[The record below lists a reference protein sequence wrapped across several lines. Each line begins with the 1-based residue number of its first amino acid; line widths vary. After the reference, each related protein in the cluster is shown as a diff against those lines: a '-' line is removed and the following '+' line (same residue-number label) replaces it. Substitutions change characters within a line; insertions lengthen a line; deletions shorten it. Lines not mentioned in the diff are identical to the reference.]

1 MRSSFL
7 VVLMCCIAAVVS
19 AHNSY
24 TGGYSGAPGMRT
36 CASSCHGGSGGTL
49 TVTGFP
55 TTYQPG
61 QTYRIAV
68 THNGGSPIVNFNATT
83 RIGST
88 TTVAGSFTPVANS
101 VLYTGAD
108 GGVYAAP
115 HAIDSAVF
123 QWTAPSSGT
132 GPITLYVAA
141 FQGTTSS
148 SNGQNKA
155 IAIASTEIVSTVH
168 DELSMP
174 RELLLLQN
182 YPNPFNPTTKIQYSL
197 PKSTTVKLAVCDV
210 LGRTLTTLVEG
221 YKQAGIYSVQFDAS
235 RLASGIY
242 LCRLST
248 PEISLTRIMTMIK

>member
-1 MRSSFL
+1 MRGILL
-7 VVLMCCIAAVVS
+7 VLLWCIVAVAS

-49 TVTGFP
+49 NVMGFP
-55 TTYQPG
+55 TSYQPG
-61 QTYRIAV
+61 KTYRIVIA
-68 THNGGSPIVNFNATT
+68 HNNGSPIVNFNATT

-88 TTVAGSFTPVANS
+88 SAVAGSFVPVTNS
-101 VLYTGAD
+101 ALYTGAD

-115 HAIDSAVF
+115 HSIDSAVF
-123 QWTAPSSGT
+123 QWTAPASGT

-148 SNGQNKA
+148 SNGQSKA
-155 IAIASTEIVSTVH
+155 IAIASTEIVSTVN

-197 PKSTTVKLAVCDV
+197 PKSTTVKLAIFDV
-210 LGRTLTTLVEG
+210 MGHLVTTLVEG
-221 YKQAGIYSVQFDAS
+221 YRQAGTYSVQFDAS
-235 RLASGIY
+235 RLAGGIY
-242 LCRLST
+242 LCRLFT
-248 PEISLTRIMTMIK
+248 PETSLTRIMTLIK